1 MLDQMNPRRVDL
13 DTMPT
18 LAALGGVAAPA
29 LHLALTAPGPA
40 HFALEDHDG
49 YPIEC
54 PLCGEADRWR
64 LERDLERRRPRAFVC
79 IHIAPAEDGGI
90 VRRVASVS
98 ADQVGGY
105 LDLTTLIAPAA

>member
-1 MLDQMNPRRVDL
+1 MLDQMNPRWAEL

-18 LAALGGVAAPA
+18 LAALGGAAAPA

-40 HFALEDHDG
+40 HYALEDHDG

-64 LERDLERRRPRAFVC
+64 LERDLQRRQPRAFVC
-79 IHIAPAEDGGI
+79 IHIVPTADGGI
-90 VRRVASVS
+90 VRRVASVR
-98 ADQVGGY
+98 ADQVGGS
-105 LDLTTLIAPAA
+105 LDLTTLITPAA